1 MSEFGESSS
10 TVFPTVGSELN
21 AFFTEKEQGQVSVYD
36 LGGRVVKQQAFND
49 DNTYLNLSGLSTGM
63 YVYSITSD
71 NELLGTGKFVK
82 QNIPAQ
88 GPSARPSTT
97 KTSNFKDTEMHE
109 ATYWAKWEHPDFY
122 TDSTLITLEEGNNG
136 FINFFMTASSRH
148 PSASRYCRYCSK
160 RR

>member
-1 MSEFGESSS
+1 MTKNAENSLSVGNVSLYLTPKMMAMVTPDTTYEFITNNNGGVAFELPVYIDSTTDISEFGESSS

-82 QNIPAQ
+82 QNTPLK
-88 GPSARPSTT
+88 GPKR
-97 KTSNFKDTEMHE
+97 KTC
-109 ATYWAKWEHPDFY
+109 AV
-122 TDSTLITLEEGNNG
+122 IV
-136 FINFFMTASSRH
+136 
-148 PSASRYCRYCSK
+148 
-160 RR
+160 